1 MNNNRKRFNA
11 IAAALLSLAV
21 PAVSSGATDGNN
33 DEKASRAKA
42 YLVADAHL
50 DTQWSWDAQTTIK
63 SICGI
68 QLIRIF
74 ICCRNILIMC
84 LTSREV

>member
-21 PAVSSGATDGNN
+21 PAVSSGATDENN

-63 SICGI
+63 EYLWNTINQNLYLLQKYPDYVG
-68 QLIRIF
+68 R
-74 ICCRNILIMC
+74 
-84 LTSREV
+84 